1 MFSRR
6 SGSRGFT
13 LIELLVVI
21 AIIAVLIALLLPA
34 VQAAREAARRAQCTN
49 NLKQLGLAVQNY
61 HQQVNAI
68 PAINMF
74 IGPGAGLG
82 WSWDATWEVFLL
94 PNMEQQPMFNSWN
107 FSVNADPNLNGND
120 PAGLANSTV
129 TFSVL
134 PTFLCPSENQ
144 KTRPFNPYAPTNYFG
159 NYGGPPVIRMWSGA
173 IVPFYTVCTPANS
186 GGSFTV
192 GQGWWGADSNLG
204 FFGLE
209 SFTDGTSNTAVF
221 SEKLIGNANGSPL
234 PFSTSGANA
243 KRGIFLTS
251 NIPYTNNS
259 LSQATALLGIQGCK
273 GVPGSQQ
280 ASGNSWMIGFSWSI
294 GYQWHWM
301 VNAYNHYN
309 TPNQLTC
316 LNTTDSTSQ
325 GWGGYA
331 GMSPPTS
338 NHPGGVNVGFADGS
352 VHFIKDSVSPQSWWA
367 IGTRNGGET
376 ISSDSY

>member
-1 MFSRR
+1 MPSRR
-6 SGSRGFT
+6 PGSRGFT

-61 HQQVNAI
+61 QQQTNAI
-68 PAINMF
+68 PAVNMF
-74 IGPGAGLG
+74 LGSSAGG
-82 WSWDATWEVFLL
+82 WGWDPTWMVFLL
-94 PNMEQQPMFNSWN
+94 PMMEQNPMYNAWN
-107 FSVNADPNLNGND
+107 FSAWADTMDGGPGINT
-120 PAGLANSTV
+120 TV
-129 TFSVL
+129 TYSAITSL
-134 PTFLCPSENQ
+134 LCPSENQ
-144 KTRPFNPYAPTNYFG
+144 KTRPFQPYAPTNYFG
-159 NYGGPPVIRMWSGA
+159 NYGGPNVIRMWSGA
-173 IVPFYTVCTPANS
+173 IVPFYTVCTPANAGS
-186 GGSFTV
+186 GFTI

-209 SFTDGTSNTAVF
+209 SFTDGTSNTAVI
-221 SEKLIGNANGSPL
+221 SEKLIGNANGSPM
-234 PFSTSGANA
+234 PYASSGYLA
-243 KRGIFLTS
+243 KRGIFLTG
-251 NIPYTNNS
+251 NIPYTFNS
-259 LSQATALLGIQGCK
+259 LNQGMAMMGMQGCK
-273 GVPGSQQ
+273 SVSGAQ
-280 ASGNSWMIGFSWSI
+280 AASPNSWMLGFTWSI

-309 TPNQLTC
+309 TPNGLTC
-316 LNTTDSTSQ
+316 LNPSDQSSQ

-352 VHFIKDSVSPQSWWA
+352 VHFIKDSISPQAWWG

-376 ISSDSY
+376 IGSDQY